1 MANRVA
7 DVCGESIIHG
17 IASEISRQR
26 AGYKCVC
33 SGGHFKWFDFKTRDF
48 FCKFDLAYLP
58 CRLHPYRTSALYS
71 NRSRIEMSVQKPVI
85 IKF

>member
-1 MANRVA
+1 MAKALSTGSLRKYRGNEQ
-7 DVCGESIIHG
+7 DISVCALVDIL
-17 IASEISRQR
+17 
-26 AGYKCVC
+26 
-33 SGGHFKWFDFKTRDF
+33 SGSTSKQETF